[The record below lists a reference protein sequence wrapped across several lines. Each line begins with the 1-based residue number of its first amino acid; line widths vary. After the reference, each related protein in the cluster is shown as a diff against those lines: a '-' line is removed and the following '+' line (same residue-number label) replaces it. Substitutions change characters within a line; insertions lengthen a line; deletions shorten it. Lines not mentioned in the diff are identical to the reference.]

1 MTTKQNQT
9 LEAIVRDYEAR
20 PAQGNSV
27 DDMVRHTEYL
37 LAKKMREQPQTL
49 RPQAEA
55 PCKN

>member
-1 MTTKQNQT
+1 MKTKQNQT

-27 DDMVRHTEYL
+27 ADMVRRTEYL
-37 LAKKMREQPQTL
+37 LAKKMLEQPQTP
-49 RPQAEA
+49 RTEAEA